1 MKSGVIG
8 SAIAAIAMALM
19 PTTAATASKA
29 SIALEPLIRQC
40 AELER
45 KDEDDESVGLRDV
58 SLQGFRKEIDTRRQL
73 LEKIRRIDAGGLSRE
88 EDIDRRLMIGL
99 LESTI
104 HTAEARRLWE
114 NDASLYVPA
123 SEIGRALE
131 PTAPGSPQ
139 QRAAALTNLLRQV
152 PARIEQGRK
161 NLVKPP
167 RSYTESAIFRTEGT
181 IKLLR
186 SDTPGLA
193 KEAGAQGK
201 ALNAA
206 AASALTALDSYGK
219 FLREDLLPRS
229 TGTWV
234 FGKENYDYVLKHR
247 WFLDADADAIL
258 ARGQQAFAETEA
270 LAQQVAQRIQPG
282 AKHWTEV
289 YETLKDDHP
298 AADGIKQAYQAK
310 IDAAQA
316 FVIEHRIV
324 TLPPDERVITI
335 DTPPALRRSSPF
347 GTFQSV
353 DPFGDDREGKLVL
366 TPIEEWMTPAQRNDR
381 LRSHHTAWIPIIAVH
396 EAYPGHHVD
405 GLIRQANPRLLRK
418 AVREPIMSEGWGL
431 FTEEMMYE
439 QGFLQGDDVRLTQL
453 RNRLWRA
460 ARVIMDVSLHTGR
473 MTYDEAVTFLA
484 EKVRFDRYAAAL
496 DVDMYTLRPT
506 YVLGYL
512 IGMQEIE
519 GIRKDYIAKYGEPSP
534 PSEFYDRLL
543 SVGSIPPAL
552 VRESLFAQREL
563 PLYPG
568 EIPNSL
574 AAPDE
579 EATRDPQEPFPF
591 LLNVSRPTMTVY
603 EAQSRATNRPAVII
617 LPGGS
622 YRGVSIVKEGHDV
635 ARAFNELGITAF
647 VVKYRTPS
655 ERHMLDKT
663 RGPLQD
669 AQQAI
674 RAVRERADEWHID
687 RNRIGVVGFSAGGHL
702 AATLATQ
709 FDRPV
714 LPQWQDAN
722 LRPDFS
728 ILIYPVIS
736 FSDEL
741 AHRGSREQLLGKSPA
756 PDLIRHYSSELNV
769 TERTP
774 PTFLVHAADDAT
786 VAVGNSMRFAEALR
800 AHKVP
805 VELIVYPSGGHG
817 FGLNNST
824 TRERWFDRCAQWLEA
839 QGIIA
844 TPARSSGNSR

>member
-1 MKSGVIG
+1 MKSAVV
-8 SAIAAIAMALM
+8 SAAIAAILLALGGCGKKSE
-19 PTTAATASKA
+19 PAPVVTPSAA
-29 SIALEPLIRQC
+29 SIALEPLIQQC

-58 SLQGFRKEIDTRRQL
+58 SLQGFKKDIDARRQL
-73 LEKIRRIDAGGLSRE
+73 LEKIRQIDAGGLSRE

-123 SEIGRALE
+123 GEIGRALE
-131 PTAPGSPQ
+131 PTAPGTPQ
-139 QRAAALTNLLRQV
+139 ERASALTSLLEQV

-161 NLVKPP
+161 NLVRPP

-186 SDTPGLA
+186 
-193 KEAGAQGK
+193 ENK
-201 ALNAA
+201 ALSPAA
-206 AASALTALDSYGK
+206 DTALAALESYRK
-219 FLREDLLPRS
+219 FLHEDLLPRS

-234 FGKENYDYVLKHR
+234 FGKENYDYVLQHR

-258 ARGQQAFAETEA
+258 ARGKQAFVETEA

-289 YETLKDDHP
+289 YEKLKDDHP

-310 IDAAQA
+310 IDAAKA
-316 FVIEHRIV
+316 FVIEHKIV

-353 DPFGDDREGKLVL
+353 DPFDDGREGKLVL

-381 LRSHHTAWIPIIAVH
+381 LRSHHNAWIPIIAVH

-405 GLIRQANPRLLRK
+405 GLIRQANTRLLRK

-460 ARVIMDVSLHTGR
+460 ARVIMDVSLHTGK

-484 EKVRFDRYAAAL
+484 DKVRFDRYAAAL
-496 DVDMYTLRPT
+496 DVDMYTVRPT

-519 GIRKDYIAKYGEPSP
+519 GIRKDYISKYGEPSP

-552 VRESLFAQREL
+552 VRESLFARK
-563 PLYPG
+563 
-568 EIPNSL
+568 
-574 AAPDE
+574 AE
-579 EATRDPQEPFPF
+579 E
-591 LLNVSRPTMTVY
+591 V
-603 EAQSRATNRPAVII
+603 
-617 LPGGS
+617 
-622 YRGVSIVKEGHDV
+622 
-635 ARAFNELGITAF
+635 
-647 VVKYRTPS
+647 
-655 ERHMLDKT
+655 
-663 RGPLQD
+663 
-669 AQQAI
+669 
-674 RAVRERADEWHID
+674 
-687 RNRIGVVGFSAGGHL
+687 
-702 AATLATQ
+702 ATQ
-709 FDRPV
+709 KRKN
-714 LPQWQDAN
+714 Q
-722 LRPDFS
+722 
-728 ILIYPVIS
+728 
-736 FSDEL
+736 E
-741 AHRGSREQLLGKSPA
+741 
-756 PDLIRHYSSELNV
+756 
-769 TERTP
+769 
-774 PTFLVHAADDAT
+774 
-786 VAVGNSMRFAEALR
+786 
-800 AHKVP
+800 
-805 VELIVYPSGGHG
+805 
-817 FGLNNST
+817 
-824 TRERWFDRCAQWLEA
+824 
-839 QGIIA
+839 
-844 TPARSSGNSR
+844 